1 MIRFVIAAA
10 LALLLAHSASG
21 QYYRSSCETGY
32 CQPTYSAPT
41 YHYSTPTYRST
52 PTYSAPSVTYP
63 YYSGWEW
70 RQWDTDPTYWVRV
83 RWHHFTYES
92 KALENDGWLYT
103 KSAYGEWVR
112 HCRIGEYSV
121 AKPVVYPLGRTE
133 AGYFEPVYRLVQ
145 QAPYLAKPGT
155 LIAKTPADAIDP
167 RDFLVPFQD
176 DGPTRSEAAFKSQ
189 TSATELALQVVK
201 SEQAKELAQLQ
212 TRAQLA
218 RDALAAQND
227 ERFLSEIK
235 ELFALRQKS
244 ATIRADADSG
254 AAVVAIE
261 NADTA
266 AMVRKR
272 CFECHGG
279 SKGVGGSIDFR
290 KPLTAEELGKCF
302 RSAAAG
308 TMPKE
313 GQPLSSEELD
323 LLQEEWL
330 AAVKRSK

>member
-1 MIRFVIAAA
+1 MIRFVVAAA
-10 LALLLAHSASG
+10 VALLLCQSASG
-21 QYYRSSCETGY
+21 QYYRSSCSPTY
-32 CQPTYSAPT
+32 CPPTYSAPT
-41 YHYSTPTYRST
+41 YHYSAPSYSTPTYR
-52 PTYSAPSVTYP
+52 SAPSVTYP

-70 RQWDTDPTYWVRV
+70 RQWDTDPTYWIRV
-83 RWHHFTYES
+83 RWQHFSCDS

-103 KSAYGEWVR
+103 KSSYGEWVR

-133 AGYFEPVYRLVQ
+133 VGYYEPVYRLVQ

-155 LIAKTPADAIDP
+155 LIAKTPVDAIDP

-176 DGPTRSEAAFKSQ
+176 DGPARSDAAFKSQ

-201 SEQAKELAQLQ
+201 SEQQKELAQLQ

-244 ATIRADADSG
+244 ATIRADAEGG
-254 AAVVAIE
+254 AAVVAID
-261 NADTA
+261 NADA
-266 AMVRKR
+266 AALVKSK
-272 CFECHGG
+272 CFACHGG
-279 SKGVGGSIDFR
+279 QKGVSGSIDFR
-290 KPLTAEELGKCF
+290 KPLTAQEWAKCF

-313 GQPLSSEELD
+313 GQPLSGEELD
-323 LLQEEWL
+323 LLQNEWL
-330 AAVKRSK
+330 AAVKKGG